1 MDSIHDVDCEWNCQT
16 HSPPTYIFKTEAAL
30 TPEQSIVAE
39 TLTISPHVAVM
50 RHTDAL
56 GTRTL
61 RLNAL
66 PGLGGRWILFDPTR
80 MLPSGGNV
88 IRIGCGL
95 DAADL
100 PFATIFGSAQMTRMS
115 PLVFA
120 HAQDR
125 RLAA

>member
-16 HSPPTYIFKTEAAL
+16 HSPSTYLFKIEAAL
-30 TPEQSIVAE
+30 TPEKNILAE
-39 TLTISPHVAVM
+39 TLTISPDVPVM

-61 RLNAL
+61 RLNAR
-66 PGLGGRWILFDPTR
+66 PGLGGRRILFDPTR
-80 MLPSGGNV
+80 MLPPGNV
-88 IRIGCGL
+88 IRICCAL